1 MVVVVIA
8 ANMPRCYN
16 SSDPELNSTAW
27 FAEYIGSFLRFLSL
41 EDFQAF
47 GSEKVDFCICV
58 TYLTYST
65 IFSLCFCCCLQF
77 IQVFTVNLVNIA
89 LLNQTTL
96 SLNFSNYYTQ
106 LVYQQ
111 DSNFNP
117 I

>member
-1 MVVVVIA
+1 
-8 ANMPRCYN
+8 MPRCYN
-16 SSDPELNSTAW
+16 SSNPELNSTAW
-27 FAEYIGSFLRFLSL
+27 FAEYIGSFFQFLTL

-47 GSEKVDFCICV
+47 GSEQVSSWIHVLV
-58 TYLTYST
+58 TYLTCAPSSA
-65 IFSLCFCCCLQF
+65 FFCCRLQF

-89 LLNQTTL
+89 LLNQTNL